1 MSSSDLAGGIDEDL
15 SLPKATVTKLVNEM
29 LPDDISCAKETRD
42 LLIDCCV
49 EFIHLVS
56 SEANEVCEKDSRK
69 TIGPEHVITAL
80 QRLGFEDYIA
90 EVRDSWD
97 EHKESQKEREKR
109 GKRMEKTGM
118 TDEEMARAQEEMF
131 AQARL
136 RMQQSSQ
143 PNQ

>member
-1 MSSSDLAGGIDEDL
+1 
-15 SLPKATVTKLVNEM
+15 M